1 MFKLEEGT
9 QILAADQFALPTGE
23 FDRIQ
28 HVSVRFLKGKT
39 PKHWK
44 DFSDDE
50 SNWASLPLEEAG
62 LMAEQL
68 KNAIINGKVHDLCL
82 SFEPWGEDD
91 FLSVDFDKGWAA
103 LLYNACDECAAA
115 PCDPDRP
122 GGLEDAPVDIGGQT
136 PVPKMCGVEGLEKAA
151 RIVLYMLETGKLSP
165 ETKWA
170 VNLEGDLPWL
180 FW

>member
-1 MFKLEEGT
+1 MFKLEKKT
-9 QILAADQFALPTGE
+9 QILSAGEIELPTGE

-28 HVSVRFLKGKT
+28 YAAVRFHKGKT
-39 PKHWK
+39 PKCWK

-50 SNWASLPLEEAG
+50 SNWASLPPEEAR

-68 KNAIINGKVHDLCL
+68 KNAILNEKVHDICL
-82 SFEPWGEDD
+82 SFEPWGEDC

-103 LLYNACDECAAA
+103 ILYNACDECAAA

-122 GGLEDAPVDIGGQT
+122 DGLEDAPVDIGGQT

-151 RIVLYMLETGKLSP
+151 QIVLYFLETGKLPP
-165 ETKWA
+165 ETRWA
-170 VNLEGDLPWL
+170 VNMEGDLPWM